1 MKARRTDGPD
11 DTALIRSSLEGDR
24 VAFTRLIRRYED
36 TIYGYAYRVCR
47 DRGTAEE
54 VLQDTIINGHA
65 KLGSFD
71 GRSRFS
77 TWLYSIVSN
86 NCLMKRRRRKL
97 EGIMESLDAPPAAG
111 SPAARAPVARWD
123 ITPEDVLLQ
132 KELRETL
139 EAAIARLPLEYRTV
153 FILRDVEG
161 RTTEETAAIM
171 HISAEAA
178 KSRLRRARAF
188 LRNALH
194 PGFSGNAD

>member
-1 MKARRTDGPD
+1 MTARRTEGPD
-11 DTALIRSSLEGDR
+11 DAVLIRLSLEGDR

-36 TIYGYAYRVCR
+36 TIFGYAYRVCR
-47 DRGTAEE
+47 DRGKAEE
-54 VLQDTIINGHA
+54 VLQDTIINVHA

-86 NCLMKRRRRKL
+86 NCLMKKRRRKL

-111 SPAARAPVARWD
+111 SPAARSPVARWD
-123 ITPEDVLLQ
+123 VTPEDVLLQ
-132 KELRETL
+132 RELRETL
-139 EAAIARLPLEYRTV
+139 ETAIAQLPLEYRTV

-161 RTTEETAAIM
+161 RTTEETAGIM
-171 HISAEAA
+171 HISVEAA

-194 PGFSGNAD
+194 PGFSDGAE